1 MIHVPKQMSEGG
13 IKLKT
18 IHWTRSKMLQ
28 NFDTLKRQLEF
39 LYQKNKILSE
49 NFSTGNKRLQF

>member
-1 MIHVPKQMSEGG
+1 MSQGG

-49 NFSTGNKRLQF
+49 NFSTGDKRLQF